1 MSLAFI
7 FGTNL
12 LTYDPRGVMEFHAA
26 NPAMQKVY
34 DKVSGWTGLDLDLLL
49 RRRED
54 DHDDVEARSRHGSVA
69 LAAAMVGI
77 HDVLAAQG
85 IHPAAVGG
93 LSLGSMVSSTLA
105 GALPRQQLFDL
116 LMRMDH
122 VGPRDPG
129 GPAEGVAVA
138 FLPVDQDEALLAE
151 PKRDGVW
158 LAGDFGTHPTG
169 TFRILLLSGYRE
181 ALERLAAETAES
193 GGLGQVQVLE
203 ANTVAVHT
211 PLRQAVADS
220 IAALAAGAGLGAPQ
234 LPLCS
239 SLEPRTLT
247 NAAEVAD
254 MFGRNAVETI
264 RIDDMSAEMRRH
276 KTRVGLVLGPS
287 LPRGWIGFPF
297 PVVHVE
303 SPADLPEVMAAIF
316 DNGVV
321 LPPRRVS

>member
-12 LTYDPRGVMEFHAA
+12 LNYDPRGVMEFHDAY
-26 NPAMQKVY
+26 PAMQKVY
-34 DKVSGWTGLDLDLLL
+34 DKVSAWTGLDLDRLL

-54 DHDDVEARSRHGSVA
+54 DEEDLEARSRHGSVA

-93 LSLGSMVSSTLA
+93 LSLGSMVSSSLA
-105 GALPRQQLFDL
+105 GALPRERLFDL

-122 VGPRDPG
+122 VGPRDPS

-138 FLPVDQDEALLAE
+138 FLPIGEDEALLVE

-181 ALERLAAETAES
+181 ALERLAEETAAS
-193 GGLGQVQVLE
+193 GGLGQVQVQE
-203 ANTVAVHT
+203 ANSVAVHT

-220 IAALAAGAGLGAPQ
+220 IAAIAAGAGLGDPV

-239 SLEPRTLT
+239 ALEQRTLT
-247 NAAEVAD
+247 SAAEIAD
-254 MFGRNAVETI
+254 MFSRNAVETI
-264 RIDDMSAEMRRH
+264 RIDDMSAEMHRH

-321 LPPRRVS
+321 LPPKRVS

>member
-12 LTYDPRGVMEFHAA
+12 LNYDPRGVMEFHDAH
-26 NPAMQKVY
+26 PAMQKVY
-34 DKVSGWTGLDLDLLL
+34 EKVGAWTGLDLDLLL

-54 DHDDVEARSRHGSVA
+54 DHDDMETRSRHGSVA

-93 LSLGSMVSSTLA
+93 LSLGSMVSSSLA
-105 GALPRQQLFDL
+105 GALPLRQLFDL

-122 VGPRDPG
+122 VGPRDPD

-138 FLPVDQDEALLAE
+138 FLPVDQDEALLIE

-181 ALERLAAETAES
+181 ALERLAAETAAS
-193 GGLGQVQVLE
+193 GGLGQVQVQE
-203 ANTVAVHT
+203 ANSVAVHT

-220 IAALAAGAGLGAPQ
+220 IAAIAGGAGLGAPV

-247 NAAEVAD
+247 NAIEVAD
-254 MFGRNAVETI
+254 MFARNAVETI

>member
-12 LTYDPRGVMEFHAA
+12 LNYDPRGVAEFHAA
-26 NPAMQKVY
+26 NPVMQRVY
-34 DKVSGWTGLDLDLLL
+34 ERVGEWTGLDEDLLL

-54 DHDDVEARSRHGSVA
+54 DDPDPEARSRHGSVA

-77 HDVLAAQG
+77 HDVLGEQG
-85 IHPAAVGG
+85 IHPGAVGG
-93 LSLGSMVSSTLA
+93 LSLGSMVSSCLA
-105 GALPRQQLFDL
+105 GVLPRQALFEL

-122 VGPRDPG
+122 VGPQDPDG
-129 GPAEGVAVA
+129 RAEGVAVA
-138 FLPVDQDEALLAE
+138 FLPVDQEEELLVE

-181 ALERLAAETAES
+181 ALEQLAAETTVGS
-193 GGLGQVQVLE
+193 VQVQE

-211 PLRQAVADS
+211 PLRAPVRDS
-220 IAALAAGAGLGAPQ
+220 IARVTAGVALADPV

-239 SLEPRTLT
+239 CLEPRTLT
-247 NAAEVAD
+247 TAAEVAD
-254 MFGRNAVETI
+254 MFSRNAVETI
-264 RIDDMSAEMRRH
+264 RIDAMSGEMRRH
-276 KTRVGLVLGPS
+276 KTRLGLVLGPS
-287 LPRGWIGFPF
+287 LPRGWIDFPF

-303 SPADLPEVMAAIF
+303 SPADLPGVMAGIF
-316 DNGVV
+316 EHGVV
-321 LPPRRVS
+321 LPPRRVR

>member
-12 LTYDPRGVMEFHAA
+12 LNYDPRGVMEFHAA
-26 NPAMQKVY
+26 HPAMQKVY
-34 DKVSGWTGLDLDLLL
+34 DKVGAWTGLDLDLLL

-54 DHDDVEARSRHGSVA
+54 DHDDMETRSRHGSVA

-93 LSLGSMVSSTLA
+93 LSLGSMVSSSLA
-105 GALPRQQLFDL
+105 GALPRRQLFDL

-122 VGPRDPG
+122 VGPRDPD

-138 FLPVDQDEALLAE
+138 FLPVDQDEALLVE

-181 ALERLAAETAES
+181 ALERLAAETAAS
-193 GGLGQVQVLE
+193 GGLGQVQVQE
-203 ANTVAVHT
+203 ANSVAVHT

-220 IAALAAGAGLGAPQ
+220 IAALAAGAGLGAPV

-247 NAAEVAD
+247 DAIEVAD

>member
-12 LTYDPRGVMEFHAA
+12 LNYDPRGIMEFHAA

-34 DKVSGWTGLDLDLLL
+34 DNVSAWTGLDLDLLL
-49 RRRED
+49 RRRD
-54 DHDDVEARSRHGSVA
+54 DDQDDMEARSRHGSVA

-77 HDVLAAQG
+77 HDVLATQG

-93 LSLGSMVSSTLA
+93 LSLGSMVSSSLA
-105 GALPRQQLFDL
+105 GALPRKDLFDL

-138 FLPVDQDEALLAE
+138 FLPVDQDEALLIE

-181 ALERLAAETAES
+181 ALEALAAEYTAS
-193 GGLGQVQVLE
+193 GGLGQVQMQE
-203 ANTVAVHT
+203 ANSVAVHT

-220 IAALAAGAGLGAPQ
+220 IAAIAPGAGLGTPV

-247 NAAEVAD
+247 SAAEVAD
-254 MFGRNAVETI
+254 MFSRNAVETI
-264 RIDDMSAEMRRH
+264 RIDDMSAEMHRH